1 MDALQTAPRAWQI
14 GLADS
19 LQGRARYGAAL
30 RVTSALRVA
39 ALADPDVRA
48 AKFQAREIGGS
59 PAVFADFDAL
69 LTAAPPLDAFL
80 LTVPMAQRSA
90 RLTALAQADIPAL
103 AEVPFGLTLEQTD
116 AALLAA
122 QSANVLFAPA
132 FPRRFDPLFDE
143 TTAQLIDGAIGEVKQ
158 ARCEW
163 TLPIGETERGDTVGG
178 YDWNVLLQQV
188 ACQSADICR
197 LWFGPALSVSADI
210 EFLSQPSDL
219 PQSRRR
225 NPRVSDTVAVI
236 LVAHERG
243 SVTHQVTRT
252 RATFPGERYLLTG
265 ANGTLELLARGGTQL
280 ATSAAPTLTRQLP
293 GQRPERLLTGQ
304 TFATANILRAA
315 AMLAHFADCLGGTT
329 PPPVTAADARA
340 AQEIVHAAYLSSFE
354 NIKVSL
360 PLRRSVSIESMLR
373 RDDEPPALS
382 E

>member
-1 MDALQTAPRAWQI
+1 MDALQSAPRAKQI

-30 RVTSALRVA
+30 RVTSGLQVI
-39 ALADPDVRA
+39 ALADADARA
-48 AKFQAREIGGS
+48 AKLQAREIGGS
-59 PAVFADFDAL
+59 PTVYADFESLLAAAL
-69 LTAAPPLDAFL
+69 PLDAL
-80 LTVPMAQRSA
+80 ILTVPMGQRAA
-90 RLTALAQADIPAL
+90 RLVSLAEAGIAAL
-103 AEVPFGLTLEQTD
+103 AEVPFGLSLEQTD
-116 AALLAA
+116 SALAA
-122 QSANVLFAPA
+122 AQDSGVLLVPA
-132 FPRRFDPLFDE
+132 FPRRFDSLFHE
-143 TTAQLIDGAIGEVKQ
+143 ATAQIIDGAIGDIRQ

-163 TLPIGETERGDTVGG
+163 TLPIGETERGDTVGN

-197 LWFGPALSVSADI
+197 LWFGEPLSVSADI
-210 EFLSQPSDL
+210 EFLSHPSDL
-219 PQSRRR
+219 PASRRR

-236 LVAHERG
+236 LVTHERG
-243 SVTHQVTRT
+243 TVTHQITRT

-293 GQRPERLLTGQ
+293 GQRPERLQTGQ
-304 TFATANILRAA
+304 PFATANILRAA
-315 AMLAHFADCLGGTT
+315 AMLAHFADCLPGSIR
-329 PPPVTAADARA
+329 PEASAADARA

-360 PLRRSVSIESMLR
+360 PLRRSVDIDAMLR
-373 RDDEPPALS
+373 RDDPPALS